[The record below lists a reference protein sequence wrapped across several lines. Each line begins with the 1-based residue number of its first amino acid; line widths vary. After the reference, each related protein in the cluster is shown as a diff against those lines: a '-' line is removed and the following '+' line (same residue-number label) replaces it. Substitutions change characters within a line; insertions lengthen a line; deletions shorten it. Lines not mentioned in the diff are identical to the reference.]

1 MKPEKDY
8 LIQVLKPVVKSAGAQ
23 DYIRQAKT
31 NPWYR
36 QDNAIHLSRA
46 VPGYDVVAE
55 LTQDG
60 RGLNVYGETDGS
72 RVYFAT
78 IALKDFEEPKSKP
91 VTKTT
96 TTTKKPAPKTTK
108 KVAPVKAKTT
118 KSKTVGGK
126 TK

>member
-78 IALKDFEEPKSKP
+78 IALKDFEEPKSVPAKAP
-91 VTKTT
+91 ATKTEA
-96 TTTKKPAPKTTK
+96 KPAPKKVTK
-108 KVAPVKAKTT
+108 KPVKKAT
-118 KSKTVGGK
+118 K